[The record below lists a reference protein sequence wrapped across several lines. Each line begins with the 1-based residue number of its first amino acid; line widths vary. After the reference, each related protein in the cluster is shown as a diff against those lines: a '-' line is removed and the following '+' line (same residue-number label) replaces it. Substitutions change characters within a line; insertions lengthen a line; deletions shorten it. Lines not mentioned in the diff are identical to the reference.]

1 MPPPR
6 AHRAGLRPPPS
17 PSRRHRSILIRS
29 AHSANWSGSSTPGQ
43 GCTPSTRQRPDRH
56 PRPDERFAY
65 ASTCKALLAAAM
77 LDKHSLRQM
86 DRLVRYGRDDLISNS
101 PIAEKHVAT
110 GLTLRE
116 LCDAAVRGVS
126 AAVPSSPS
134 DIRAWAQGPIG
145 QISVVARHPPSQQP
159 GEPSRSEHSPG
170 GGCRR

>member
-1 MPPPR
+1 
-6 AHRAGLRPPPS
+6 
-17 PSRRHRSILIRS
+17 
-29 AHSANWSGSSTPGQ
+29 
-43 GCTPSTRQRPDRH
+43 
-56 PRPDERFAY
+56 
-65 ASTCKALLAAAM
+65 M

-134 DIRAWAQGPIG
+134 DIRAWARGPIG

-170 GGCRR
+170 GVPAVIEATGTNEWNAVSSWRRDPFEHQRTEVHVALDLFLRFADRRVRSVFVDRWQPPLLGDTV